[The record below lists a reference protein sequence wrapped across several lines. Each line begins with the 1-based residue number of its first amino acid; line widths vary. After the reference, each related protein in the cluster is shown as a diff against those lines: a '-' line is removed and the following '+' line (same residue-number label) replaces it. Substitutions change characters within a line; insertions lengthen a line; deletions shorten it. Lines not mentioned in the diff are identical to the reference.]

1 MNSSHAQLVAHEAAL
16 QSFVLLKN
24 DAGTLPLK
32 LGGSIAVVG
41 PMGDISPGSYNSD
54 YEDAGMPPGAPNI
67 ADAITV
73 LNGQHGGTT
82 TRATGV
88 DISST
93 DASGIP
99 AALALVAAADATVLC
114 IGIEKAQE
122 HEGIDRAD
130 TLLPGLQNNFS
141 LQVWQR

>member
-1 MNSSHAQLVAHEAAL
+1 M
-16 QSFVLLKN
+16 LLKN